1 VVGSIVHTSDSIVG
15 RIVQLFQYQL
25 HEHYNFAARIKPMVS
40 GNPSD
45 VPNLTAWELLT
56 VIALAE
62 HGSFVATSAYLH
74 TSQPAV
80 TRTLKRLEKRL
91 GVVLFARST
100 RHVEITAAGREFVAV
115 AERVL
120 HDLQITVRSMRDIST
135 EQRGQVIV
143 STYSAFAYQVL
154 PPILHAYRET
164 RPQIDVRLRE
174 GRQPDIL
181 EDVRSGVADFGVGFV
196 DGLATS
202 VATTT
207 LRREPLYVILP
218 GNHPL
223 AVRRPETLPFAA
235 IRSETLVSLPV
246 DSFTRRL
253 VDGAAAAAGL
263 HIRHALVVTRFES
276 VVHYVR
282 AGAGI
287 GVVPAGALPV
297 MPAKDFHAARLVEPS
312 LFVTLGLI
320 MLTGRYMTPAAESL
334 MTMIKDGVGPMGASA
349 PGLPAPG
356 GRSAARKTTHRGG
369 EATGKK

>member
-1 VVGSIVHTSDSIVG
+1 MLLSDPGDLPDLS
-15 RIVQLFQYQL
+15 
-25 HEHYNFAARIKPMVS
+25 AR
-40 GNPSD
+40 
-45 VPNLTAWELLT
+45 ELLT
-56 VIALAE
+56 VIALAQ

-91 GVVLFARST
+91 GVTLFARTT
-100 RHVEITAAGREFVAV
+100 RHVEITPAGREFVAV

-120 HDLQITVRSMRDIST
+120 HDLQITVRSMRDIGA

-154 PPILHAYRET
+154 PPILQEYRDT

-196 DGLATS
+196 DGLPSGLSSA
-202 VATTT
+202 T
-207 LRREPLYVILP
+207 LRREALHVVLP
-218 GNHPL
+218 ARHPL
-223 AVRRPETLPFAA
+223 AARKTDRMRLSDLAA
-235 IRSETLVSLPV
+235 EKMVSLPV
-246 DSFTRRL
+246 DSYTRRL
-253 VDGAAAAAGL
+253 LDGAAATAGV

-282 AGAGI
+282 AGAGV
-287 GVVPAGALPV
+287 GVVPAGALP
-297 MPAKDFHAARLVEPS
+297 AAQDGSIHPVKLVDPS

-320 MLTGRYMTPAAESL
+320 TLSGRYMTPAAE
-334 MTMIKDGVGPMGASA
+334 
-349 PGLPAPG
+349 GLVQLIRENVKEPRP
-356 GRSAARKTTHRGG
+356 RRARR
-369 EATGKK
+369 